1 LTTRYV
7 ANDCKNA
14 LVNIELGGNMNYK
27 ALAILLGALS
37 MSACGR
43 TPEAQC
49 IAVDLM
55 ALGEAGI
62 HGGTKAEHVVAL
74 QCDMVKQF
82 VVQRGCSVKDYR
94 FMTEQP
100 EQALRMFAP
109 GTKSF
114 SPGDIE
120 SLRGPAQAVSKACDW

>member
-1 LTTRYV
+1 
-7 ANDCKNA
+7 
-14 LVNIELGGNMNYK
+14 MNYK

-62 HGGTKAEHVVAL
+62 HGGTKAERITAF

-94 FMTEQP
+94 FLVEQP
-100 EQALRMFAP
+100 EQALRMFVP
-109 GTKSF
+109 GAKSF
-114 SPGDIE
+114 SAGDIKN
-120 SLRGPAQAVSKACDW
+120 LKGPAEAVSKACDW

>member
-7 ANDCKNA
+7 VNDSKNA
-14 LVNIELGGNMNYK
+14 LVNIETGGNMNYK
-27 ALAILLGALS
+27 AFAILLGALL

-82 VVQRGCSVKDYR
+82 VVQRGCSIKDYR
-94 FMTEQP
+94 FMAEQP
-100 EQALRMFAP
+100 EQALRMFVP
-109 GTKSF
+109 GAKSF

-120 SLRGPAQAVSKACDW
+120 SLKGPAQAVSKACDW